1 LTASAQVEHRAVAP
15 IHLLALGVNG
25 IVGVGIFFAPAD
37 VAARAPGAGML
48 VFAGVALAL
57 APVAIA
63 FATLGARFDEDG
75 GPVVFARAAFGPFAA
90 FVVGWI
96 AYMSAIA
103 SCASVIVGLATFSGP
118 AIGLGGPVAQR
129 AAATLFAA
137 VLALV
142 CASGLRLSAGTWT
155 TLTAVKLLPLL
166 ALALVFLFAPA
177 AVHAPAVAP
186 ALPAAWGAAGLVT
199 VFAYQGFEIV
209 PVLAG
214 EARRPSFS
222 VPFATLGSLALA
234 AALYVVLYRACET
247 ALPALA
253 ASTSPLVD
261 AAAVH
266 GGPGLAAFVGAGTSL
281 SAVGI
286 SFGMMAATPF
296 YLAALA
302 RVDRLGGGLEA
313 TDIRNVPRRALLVT
327 WALVTL
333 LIQLGGRTE
342 LFALSSIAVLSQYLV
357 TSAALLALA
366 LKRSHGLRPA
376 HAAIAVPAGLM
387 AIALVAAASP
397 REAAVAAAALV
408 GGLVVRGLAR
418 RRAAAATSL

>member
-1 LTASAQVEHRAVAP
+1 
-15 IHLLALGVNG
+15 
-25 IVGVGIFFAPAD
+25 
-37 VAARAPGAGML
+37 ML

-57 APVAIA
+57 APVALA

-75 GPVVFARAAFGPFAA
+75 GPVVFARAAFGAFPA

-96 AYMSAIA
+96 AYLSAIA

-118 AIGLGGPVAQR
+118 AIGLAGPVAQR
-129 AAATLFAA
+129 AAATVFAA
-137 VLALV
+137 ALALV
-142 CASGLRLSAGTWT
+142 CASGLKLSARTWT
-155 TLTAVKLLPLL
+155 ALTAVKLLPLV
-166 ALALVFLFAPA
+166 ALALVFL
-177 AVHAPAVAP
+177 VAPAVAVP
-186 ALPAAWGAAGLVT
+186 APVAAAMPAAWGAAGLVT

-222 VPFATLGSLALA
+222 VPFATLGSLAVA
-234 AALYVVLYRACET
+234 AALYAVLYRACET

-253 ASTSPLVD
+253 TSTSPLVD

-327 WALVTL
+327 WVLVTL
-333 LIQLGGRTE
+333 LIQAGGRTE

-357 TSAALLALA
+357 TAAALMALA

-376 HAAIAVPAGLM
+376 HAAIAVPAGIM
-387 AIALVAAASP
+387 ALALVANASP
-397 REAAVAAAALV
+397 REAAVAGTALV
-408 GGLVVRGLAR
+408 AGLVGRAVAR
-418 RRAAAATSL
+418 RRADAKA